1 MNTQQMMLACYE
13 SMRELSHRMLEATRH
28 GRWDA
33 VAEGEREAAALVDK
47 LRAFGDPGTCLD
59 AAGRRRRFEILQE
72 VLADDAEMRNV
83 AHPWLRA
90 FDVTL
95 EIGRARPRLVRAQR
109 RP

>member
-1 MNTQQMMLACYE
+1 MTAQQMMLAYYE

-28 GRWDA
+28 GRWDD
-33 VAEGEREAAALVDK
+33 VAEGEREAAVLAEK
-47 LRAFGDPGTCLD
+47 LRAIGDPGACLD
-59 AAGRRRRFEILQE
+59 AAGRKRRFEILQD

-95 EIGRARPRLVRAQR
+95 EIGRAKPRLARPQR